1 MRALPISMDF
11 SLLVEIEGSVRYF
24 FLFYFGE
31 LLGGSCTVRQFI
43 EYHVLI
49 DTYRTLLKNM
59 KSERSFIIPVLVAS
73 AHLAGHD
80 QCDASW
86 SIL

>member
-43 EYHVLI
+43 VNRHIPNTPKEYE
-49 DTYRTLLKNM
+49 K
-59 KSERSFIIPVLVAS
+59 
-73 AHLAGHD
+73 
-80 QCDASW
+80 
-86 SIL
+86 